1 MPASTESTMQTHAE
15 YADEQ
20 RLEESIAYAA
30 DQLKQGK
37 CLVLTNN
44 PEGKRIGNCGHDPR
58 DGRDWLTRL
67 MESPVRAWR

>member
-1 MPASTESTMQTHAE
+1 MAASAENAMQTHAE

-20 RLEESIAYAA
+20 RLEGAIDYAV

-58 DGRDWLTRL
+58 EGREWLTRL
-67 MESPVRAWR
+67 MESRVRAWY